1 MKSMPKSHNALNNL
15 KFTFPIPESK
25 QIIRIFVDPY
35 LRELLIRNKKDQMET
50 VENKYITLAYKL
62 YSIENGE
69 KEFTEE
75 APAEHPFQFI
85 SGLGLTL
92 EAFESQ
98 VKDLKKGDKFDFTI
112 KAEEA
117 YGEYDE
123 EHVIDLPKNIFEIEG
138 KFDSER
144 VVEGAVI
151 PLMTSEGQRINGSVV
166 EVKDD
171 VVVMDMNHPL
181 AGCDLN
187 FVGEVTENR
196 PATNDELAE
205 MARMM
210 SGGGCGGGCNG
221 GCDCGD
227 CGDGCCK

>member
-1 MKSMPKSHNALNNL
+1 
-15 KFTFPIPESK
+15 
-25 QIIRIFVDPY
+25 
-35 LRELLIRNKKDQMET
+35 MET

-112 KAEEA
+112 KAEGA

-210 SGGGCGGGCNG
+210 SGGGCSGGCNG

>member
-1 MKSMPKSHNALNNL
+1 
-15 KFTFPIPESK
+15 
-25 QIIRIFVDPY
+25 
-35 LRELLIRNKKDQMET
+35 MET

-62 YSIENGE
+62 YTIENGE

-92 EAFESQ
+92 ESFENQ
-98 VKDLKKGDKFDFTI
+98 VKDLNKGDKFDFTI

-144 VVEGAVI
+144 VV
-151 PLMTSEGQRINGSVV
+151 
-166 EVKDD
+166 
-171 VVVMDMNHPL
+171 
-181 AGCDLN
+181 
-187 FVGEVTENR
+187 
-196 PATNDELAE
+196 
-205 MARMM
+205 
-210 SGGGCGGGCNG
+210 
-221 GCDCGD
+221 
-227 CGDGCCK
+227 

>member
-1 MKSMPKSHNALNNL
+1 
-15 KFTFPIPESK
+15 
-25 QIIRIFVDPY
+25 
-35 LRELLIRNKKDQMET
+35 MET

-98 VKDLKKGDKFDFTI
+98 VKDLKKGDKSDFTI

>member
-1 MKSMPKSHNALNNL
+1 
-15 KFTFPIPESK
+15 
-25 QIIRIFVDPY
+25 
-35 LRELLIRNKKDQMET
+35 MET

-92 EAFESQ
+92 EAFENQ

-117 YGEYDE
+117 YGEYDD

-138 KFDSER
+138 QFDSER

-210 SGGGCGGGCNG
+210 SGGGCNGGCSGGCNG
-221 GCDCGD
+221 GCDCED

>member
-1 MKSMPKSHNALNNL
+1 
-15 KFTFPIPESK
+15 
-25 QIIRIFVDPY
+25 
-35 LRELLIRNKKDQMET
+35 MET

-62 YSIENGE
+62 YTIENGE

-92 EAFESQ
+92 ESFENQ
-98 VKDLKKGDKFDFTI
+98 VKDLNKGDKFDFTI

-166 EVKDD
+166 EVRT
-171 VVVMDMNHPL
+171 M
-181 AGCDLN
+181 
-187 FVGEVTENR
+187 
-196 PATNDELAE
+196 
-205 MARMM
+205 
-210 SGGGCGGGCNG
+210 
-221 GCDCGD
+221 
-227 CGDGCCK
+227 

>member
-1 MKSMPKSHNALNNL
+1 
-15 KFTFPIPESK
+15 
-25 QIIRIFVDPY
+25 
-35 LRELLIRNKKDQMET
+35 MET

-112 KAEEA
+112 PASEA

>member
-1 MKSMPKSHNALNNL
+1 
-15 KFTFPIPESK
+15 
-25 QIIRIFVDPY
+25 
-35 LRELLIRNKKDQMET
+35 MET

-62 YSIENGE
+62 YTIENGE

-92 EAFESQ
+92 ESFENQ
-98 VKDLKKGDKFDFTI
+98 VKDLNKGDKFDFTI

-166 EVKDD
+166 
-171 VVVMDMNHPL
+171 VVMDMNHPL

-187 FVGEVTENR
+187 FVGEITENR
-196 PATNDELAE
+196 PATNDELSE

-210 SGGGCGGGCNG
+210 SGGGCSGGCGGGCN
-221 GCDCGD
+221 CGD
-227 CGDGCCK
+227 CSSECCS

>member
-1 MKSMPKSHNALNNL
+1 
-15 KFTFPIPESK
+15 
-25 QIIRIFVDPY
+25 
-35 LRELLIRNKKDQMET
+35 MET

-62 YSIENGE
+62 YTIENGE

-92 EAFESQ
+92 EAFENQ
-98 VKDLKKGDKFDFTI
+98 VKDLKKGEKFDFII

-117 YGEYDE
+117 YGEYDD
-123 EHVIDLPKNIFEIEG
+123 EHVIDLPKQIFEIEG
-138 KFDSER
+138 KFDNER

-166 EVKDD
+166 EVKED

-187 FVGEVTENR
+187 FVGEITENR

-210 SGGGCGGGCNG
+210 SGGGCSCGDCGGDCGGGC
-221 GCDCGD
+221 GD
-227 CGDGCCK
+227 HGCGDGCCH

>member
-1 MKSMPKSHNALNNL
+1 
-15 KFTFPIPESK
+15 
-25 QIIRIFVDPY
+25 
-35 LRELLIRNKKDQMET
+35 MET
-50 VENKYITLAYKL
+50 VENKYITLAYKF
-62 YSIENGE
+62 YTIENGE

-92 EAFESQ
+92 ESFENQ
-98 VKDLKKGDKFDFTI
+98 VKDLNKGDKFDFTI

-187 FVGEVTENR
+187 FVGEITENR
-196 PATNDELAE
+196 PAPNDELAE

-210 SGGGCGGGCNG
+210 SGGGCSGGCGGGCN
-221 GCDCGD
+221 CGD
-227 CGDGCCK
+227 CSSECCS

>member
-1 MKSMPKSHNALNNL
+1 
-15 KFTFPIPESK
+15 
-25 QIIRIFVDPY
+25 
-35 LRELLIRNKKDQMET
+35 MET

-62 YSIENGE
+62 YTIENGE

-92 EAFESQ
+92 ESFENQ
-98 VKDLKKGDKFDFTI
+98 VKDLKKGDMFDFTI

-117 YGEYDE
+117 YGEYDD

-187 FVGEVTENR
+187 FVGEITENR
-196 PATNDELAE
+196 PATNDELSE

-210 SGGGCGGGCNG
+210 SGGGCSG

-227 CGDGCCK
+227 CGGGCGDHECGDGCCH

>member
-1 MKSMPKSHNALNNL
+1 MG
-15 KFTFPIPESK
+15 
-25 QIIRIFVDPY
+25 
-35 LRELLIRNKKDQMET
+35 T

>member
-1 MKSMPKSHNALNNL
+1 
-15 KFTFPIPESK
+15 
-25 QIIRIFVDPY
+25 
-35 LRELLIRNKKDQMET
+35 MET

-98 VKDLKKGDKFDFTI
+98 VKDLEKGDKFDFTI

-210 SGGGCGGGCNG
+210 SGGGCSGGCNG

>member
-1 MKSMPKSHNALNNL
+1 
-15 KFTFPIPESK
+15 
-25 QIIRIFVDPY
+25 
-35 LRELLIRNKKDQMET
+35 MET

-151 PLMTSEGQRINGSVV
+151 PLMTSEGQRITGSVV
-166 EVKDD
+166 EVKDN
-171 VVVMDMNHPL
+171 VEVMDMNHPL

-227 CGDGCCK
+227 CGD

>member
-1 MKSMPKSHNALNNL
+1 
-15 KFTFPIPESK
+15 
-25 QIIRIFVDPY
+25 
-35 LRELLIRNKKDQMET
+35 MET

-123 EHVIDLPKNIFEIEG
+123 ENIFEIEG
-138 KFDSER
+138 KLDGER

>member
-1 MKSMPKSHNALNNL
+1 
-15 KFTFPIPESK
+15 
-25 QIIRIFVDPY
+25 
-35 LRELLIRNKKDQMET
+35 MET

-62 YSIENGE
+62 YTIENGE

-92 EAFESQ
+92 ESFENQ
-98 VKDLKKGDKFDFTI
+98 VKDLNKGDKFDFTI

-187 FVGEVTENR
+187 FVGEITENR
-196 PATNDELAE
+196 PATNDELPE

-210 SGGGCGGGCNG
+210 SGGGCSGGCGGGCN
-221 GCDCGD
+221 CGD
-227 CGDGCCK
+227 CSSECCS

>member
-1 MKSMPKSHNALNNL
+1 
-15 KFTFPIPESK
+15 
-25 QIIRIFVDPY
+25 
-35 LRELLIRNKKDQMET
+35 MET
-50 VENKYITLAYKL
+50 VENKYITVAYKL

-112 KAEEA
+112 PASEA

>member
-1 MKSMPKSHNALNNL
+1 
-15 KFTFPIPESK
+15 
-25 QIIRIFVDPY
+25 
-35 LRELLIRNKKDQMET
+35 MET

-62 YSIENGE
+62 YTIENGE

-92 EAFESQ
+92 ESFENQ
-98 VKDLKKGDKFDFTI
+98 VKDLNKGDKFDFTI

-187 FVGEVTENR
+187 FVGEITENR
-196 PATNDELAE
+196 PATNAELSE

-210 SGGGCGGGCNG
+210 SGGGCSGGCGGGCN
-221 GCDCGD
+221 CGD
-227 CGDGCCK
+227 CSSECCS

>member
-1 MKSMPKSHNALNNL
+1 
-15 KFTFPIPESK
+15 
-25 QIIRIFVDPY
+25 
-35 LRELLIRNKKDQMET
+35 MET

-62 YSIENGE
+62 YTIENGE

-92 EAFESQ
+92 ESFENQ

-117 YGEYDE
+117 YGEYDD

-187 FVGEVTENR
+187 FVGEITENR
-196 PATNDELAE
+196 PATNDEWSE

-210 SGGGCGGGCNG
+210 SGGGCSG

-227 CGDGCCK
+227 CGGGCGDHECGDGCCH

>member
-1 MKSMPKSHNALNNL
+1 
-15 KFTFPIPESK
+15 
-25 QIIRIFVDPY
+25 
-35 LRELLIRNKKDQMET
+35 MET

-62 YSIENGE
+62 YTIENGE

-92 EAFESQ
+92 ESFENQ
-98 VKDLKKGDKFDFTI
+98 VKDLNKGDKFDFTI

-187 FVGEVTENR
+187 FVGEITD
-196 PATNDELAE
+196 DERW
-205 MARMM
+205 RMQRRM
-210 SGGGCGGGCNG
+210 RWRMQLRRL
-221 GCDCGD
+221 
-227 CGDGCCK
+227 

>member
-1 MKSMPKSHNALNNL
+1 
-15 KFTFPIPESK
+15 
-25 QIIRIFVDPY
+25 
-35 LRELLIRNKKDQMET
+35 MET

-62 YSIENGE
+62 YTIENGE

-92 EAFESQ
+92 ESFENQ
-98 VKDLKKGDKFDFTI
+98 VKDLNKGDKFDFTI

-187 FVGEVTENR
+187 FVGEITENR
-196 PATNDELAE
+196 PATNDELSE

-210 SGGGCGGGCNG
+210 SGGGRSGGCGGGCN
-221 GCDCGD
+221 CGD
-227 CGDGCCK
+227 CSSECCS

>member
-1 MKSMPKSHNALNNL
+1 
-15 KFTFPIPESK
+15 
-25 QIIRIFVDPY
+25 
-35 LRELLIRNKKDQMET
+35 MET

-62 YSIENGE
+62 YTIENGE

-92 EAFESQ
+92 ESFENQ
-98 VKDLKKGDKFDFTI
+98 VKDLNKGDKFDFTI

-187 FVGEVTENR
+187 FVGEITENR
-196 PATNDELAE
+196 PATTDELSE

-210 SGGGCGGGCNG
+210 SGGGCSGGCGGGCN
-221 GCDCGD
+221 CGD
-227 CGDGCCK
+227 CSSECCS